1 MEPAILMFIPIT
13 ISIAFFAMIAF
24 IVWAKSH
31 AKAQQ
36 SRYNAEVQT
45 KLIDRFGS
53 GPEMIEF
60 LKSPEGQQFATGIS
74 KLPKLA
80 ARDRVVSGFTRAI
93 FLTFLG
99 VAFLLL
105 EFTEMEN
112 PGFLIAG
119 AVLTA
124 LGLANL
130 VSAAVSLKMSKRMG
144 LVDTDGDGSAN
155 AIQSLNV

>member
-1 MEPAILMFIPIT
+1 MEPVLVLIPIT
-13 ISIAFFAMIAF
+13 ISIGFFLMISF

-31 AKAQQ
+31 SRAQQ
-36 SRYNAEVQT
+36 ARYNAEVQT

-99 VAFLLL
+99 IAFLLL

-119 AVLTA
+119 AILTA

-130 VSAAVSLKMSKRMG
+130 VSAAVSLKMSRRMG
-144 LVDTDGDGSAN
+144 LVDNGDDAN
-155 AIQSLNV
+155 VIEPLNV

>member
-1 MEPAILMFIPIT
+1 MHPFFALIPIV
-13 ISIAFFAMIAF
+13 ISTGFFVMIAF
-24 IVWAKSH
+24 IVWAKAH
-31 AKAQQ
+31 TRAEQ
-36 SRYNAEVQT
+36 SRFNAEVQT
-45 KLIDRFGS
+45 KLIERFGS
-53 GPEMIEF
+53 GPELIDF

-80 ARDRVVSGFTRAI
+80 ARDRVVGGFTRSI

-99 VAFLLL
+99 LAFLGL
-105 EFTEMEN
+105 EMTDIEN

-130 VSAAVSLKMSKRMG
+130 VSAFISMKLWKRMG
-144 LVDTDGDGSAN
+144 LYGTSGSAN
-155 AIQSLNV
+155 GIQPLNV

>member
-1 MEPAILMFIPIT
+1 MGEVAMVFIPII
-13 ISIAFFAMIAF
+13 ISVGFFMMIAF
-24 IVWAKSH
+24 IVWANANTKS
-31 AKAQQ
+31 QQ
-36 SRYNAEVQT
+36 ARYNAEVQT

-80 ARDRVVSGFTRAI
+80 ARDRVVGGFTRAI

-99 VAFLLL
+99 VAFLTL

-112 PGFLIAG
+112 PGFLITG
-119 AVLTA
+119 AILTA

-130 VSAAVSLKMSKRMG
+130 VSS
-144 LVDTDGDGSAN
+144 
-155 AIQSLNV
+155 I

>member
-1 MEPAILMFIPIT
+1 METPFVYMIPIT
-13 ISIAFFAMIAF
+13 LGLGFFGMIVLV
-24 IVWAKSH
+24 VWAKAHS
-31 AKAQQ
+31 KAQQ
-36 SRYNAEVQT
+36 ARYNADVQT

-60 LKSPEGQQFATGIS
+60 LKSPEGQQFATGIG

-80 ARDRVVSGFTRAI
+80 ARDRVVGGFTRAI

-99 VAFLLL
+99 LAFLGLCFS
-105 EFTEMEN
+105 EIGN

-119 AVLTA
+119 AVLVA

-130 VSAAVSLKMSKRMG
+130 ISSYISLKLSKRMG
-144 LVDTDGDGSAN
+144 LVDSEDDPAN
-155 AIQSLNV
+155 PTQLINV

>member
-1 MEPAILMFIPIT
+1 MEAFAIMIPIVLGT
-13 ISIAFFAMIAF
+13 GFFLMVTF
-24 IVWAKSH
+24 IVWIKANSR
-31 AKAQQ
+31 AQQ
-36 SRYNAEVQT
+36 ARYSAEVQT
-45 KLIDRFGS
+45 KLIERFGS
-53 GPEMIEF
+53 GPEMIDF

-99 VAFLLL
+99 LAFLALC
-105 EFTEMEN
+105 FTEMEN

-119 AVLTA
+119 AILTA

-130 VSAAVSLKMSKRMG
+130 VSSIVSLRLSKQMG
-144 LVDTDGDGSAN
+144 LVDGDNDAN
-155 AIQSLNV
+155 AAEPLNV

>member
-1 MEPAILMFIPIT
+1 MEPVLVLIPIT
-13 ISIAFFAMIAF
+13 ISIGFFLMIAF
-24 IVWAKSH
+24 IVWS
-31 AKAQQ
+31 KAYARTQQ
-36 SRYNAEVQT
+36 ARYNAEVQT

-53 GPEMIEF
+53 GPEMIDF

-80 ARDRVVSGFTRAI
+80 ARDRVVAGFTRAI

-105 EFTEMEN
+105 ELTEMEN

-130 VSAAVSLKMSKRMG
+130 VSAAVSLRMSKRMG
-144 LVDTDGDGSAN
+144 LVDTNGDTPN
-155 AIQSLNV
+155 AIESLNV

>member
-1 MEPAILMFIPIT
+1 MESPFITMIPI
-13 ISIAFFAMIAF
+13 SLGLGFFAMIAF
-24 IVWAKSH
+24 IVWAKAHS
-31 AKAQQ
+31 KAQQ
-36 SRYNAEVQT
+36 SRYSAEVQT

-53 GPEMIEF
+53 GPEMIDF

-74 KLPKLA
+74 KLPRLA
-80 ARDRVVSGFTRAI
+80 ARDRVVGGFSRAI

-99 VAFLLL
+99 IAFLLL
-105 EFTEMEN
+105 EFTEMSN

-130 VSAAVSLKMSKRMG
+130 LSSFVSLKLSKRMG
-144 LVDTDGDGSAN
+144 LVDGDDDAAN
-155 AIQSLNV
+155 PTQLINV

>member
-13 ISIAFFAMIAF
+13 ISIGFFAMIAF
-24 IVWAKSH
+24 IVWAKAHS
-31 AKAQQ
+31 KAQQ
-36 SRYNAEVQT
+36 SRYSAEVQT

-60 LKSPEGQQFATGIS
+60 LKSAEGQQFATGIS

-80 ARDRVVSGFTRAI
+80 ARDRVVGGFTRSI

-112 PGFLIAG
+112 PGFLITG
-119 AVLTA
+119 AILTA

-130 VSAAVSLKMSKRMG
+130 VSSIVALRLSRRMG
-144 LVDTDGDGSAN
+144 LVDDGDDSSN
-155 AIQSLNV
+155 SVQLMNV

>member
-1 MEPAILMFIPIT
+1 MHPFFALIPIV
-13 ISIAFFAMIAF
+13 ISTGFFVMIAF
-24 IVWAKSH
+24 IVWAKAH
-31 AKAQQ
+31 TRAEQ
-36 SRYNAEVQT
+36 SRFNAEVQT
-45 KLIDRFGS
+45 KLIERFGS
-53 GPEMIEF
+53 GPELIDF

-80 ARDRVVSGFTRAI
+80 ARDRVVGGFTRSI

-99 VAFLLL
+99 LAFLGL
-105 EFTEMEN
+105 EMTDIEN

-130 VSAAVSLKMSKRMG
+130 VSSFISMKLSKRMG
-144 LVDTDGDGSAN
+144 LYGDDDSAN
-155 AIQSLNV
+155 GIQALNV

>member
-1 MEPAILMFIPIT
+1 MGAVYALVPIT
-13 ISIAFFAMIAF
+13 ISIGFFLMIAF
-24 IVWAKSH
+24 IVWAKANS
-31 AKAQQ
+31 KSQQ
-36 SRYNAEVQT
+36 ARYNADVQA
-45 KLIDRFGS
+45 KLIERFGS
-53 GPEMIEF
+53 GPELIDF

-99 VAFLLL
+99 LAFIAL

-112 PGFLIAG
+112 PGFLITG
-119 AVLTA
+119 AILTA

-130 VSAAVSLKMSKRMG
+130 VSAIVAVNLSKRMG
-144 LVDTDGDGSAN
+144 LTNGDALVDPADTL
-155 AIQSLNV
+155 QS

>member
-1 MEPAILMFIPIT
+1 MEAITMLIPIT
-13 ISIAFFAMIAF
+13 ISLGFFAMVVF
-24 IVWAKSH
+24 IVWAKAH
-31 AKAQQ
+31 ARAQQ
-36 SRYNAEVQT
+36 ARYNAEVQT

-53 GPEMIEF
+53 GPEMIDF

-80 ARDRVVSGFTRAI
+80 ARDRVVAGFTRSI

-99 VAFLLL
+99 LAFLSL
-105 EFTEMEN
+105 ELTEMEN

-119 AVLTA
+119 AILTA

-130 VSAAVSLKMSKRMG
+130 VSSIVALKMSKRMG
-144 LVDTDGDGSAN
+144 LVGDDNGGASS
-155 AIQSLNV
+155 IEPLNV

>member
-1 MEPAILMFIPIT
+1 METPFLVAIPIF
-13 ISIAFFAMIAF
+13 ISIGFFAMIAF
-24 IVWAKSH
+24 VVWAKSH
-31 AKAQQ
+31 ARAQQ
-36 SRYNAEVQT
+36 ARYNAEVQT

-80 ARDRVVSGFTRAI
+80 ARERVVAGFTRAI

-99 VAFLLL
+99 LAFLGL
-105 EFTEMEN
+105 EFSEIGN

-130 VSAAVSLKMSKRMG
+130 ISSFISLKLSKQMG
-144 LVDTDGDGSAN
+144 LTNIDDYTNPVQT
-155 AIQSLNV
+155 LNV

>member
-1 MEPAILMFIPIT
+1 MHPFFALIPIV
-13 ISIAFFAMIAF
+13 ISTGFFVMIAF
-24 IVWAKSH
+24 IVWAKAH
-31 AKAQQ
+31 TRAEQ
-36 SRYNAEVQT
+36 SRFNAEVQT
-45 KLIDRFGS
+45 KLIERFGS
-53 GPEMIEF
+53 GPELIDF

-80 ARDRVVSGFTRAI
+80 ARDRVVGGFTRSI

-99 VAFLLL
+99 LAFLGL
-105 EFTEMEN
+105 EMTDIEN

-130 VSAAVSLKMSKRMG
+130 VSAFISMKLSKRMG
-144 LVDTDGDGSAN
+144 LYGEDDSAN
-155 AIQSLNV
+155 GIQPLNV

>member
-1 MEPAILMFIPIT
+1 MEPVLVLIPIT
-13 ISIAFFAMIAF
+13 ISVGFFCMIAF

-31 AKAQQ
+31 SKAQQ
-36 SRYNAEVQT
+36 ARYNAEVQT

-53 GPEMIEF
+53 GPEMIDF

-80 ARDRVVSGFTRAI
+80 ARDRVVGGFTRAI

-99 VAFLLL
+99 IAFLLL

-119 AVLTA
+119 AILTA

-130 VSAAVSLKMSKRMG
+130 VSAAVSLKLSRRMG
-144 LVDTDGDGSAN
+144 LVDNGDDSAN
-155 AIQSLNV
+155 VVPSMNV

>member
-1 MEPAILMFIPIT
+1 MDAVYVLIPIT
-13 ISIAFFAMIAF
+13 ISIGFFAMVAF
-24 IVWAKSH
+24 VVWAKAHSR
-31 AKAQQ
+31 AQQ
-36 SRYNAEVQT
+36 ARYNADVQT

-60 LKSPEGQQFATGIS
+60 LKSAEGQQFATGIS

-99 VAFLLL
+99 LAFLAL
-105 EFTEMEN
+105 EFTEMDN

-119 AVLTA
+119 AILTA

-130 VSAAVSLKMSKRMG
+130 VSAIVSLKLSKRMG
-144 LVDTDGDGSAN
+144 LVGPDAGGSDVGEP
-155 AIQSLNV
+155 LNV

>member
-1 MEPAILMFIPIT
+1 MEPVLVLIPIT
-13 ISIAFFAMIAF
+13 ISIGFFLMIAF

-36 SRYNAEVQT
+36 ARYNAEVQT

-80 ARDRVVSGFTRAI
+80 ARDRVVGGFTRAI

-99 VAFLLL
+99 IAFLLL

-119 AVLTA
+119 AILTA

-130 VSAAVSLKMSKRMG
+130 VSAAVSLKMSRQMG
-144 LVDTDGDGSAN
+144 LVDGNGDTPN
-155 AIQSLNV
+155 AIESLNV